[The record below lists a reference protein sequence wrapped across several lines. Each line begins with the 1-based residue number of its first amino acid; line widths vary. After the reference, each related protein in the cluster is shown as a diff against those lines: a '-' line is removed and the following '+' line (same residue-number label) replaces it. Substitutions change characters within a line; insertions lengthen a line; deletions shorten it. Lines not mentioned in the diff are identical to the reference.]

1 MLSCTKYI
9 LKYEKEALLT
19 NFQYAVMVTLTPSE
33 NIQDGRLFSSQLN
46 RFMVELKRYLNDKNI
61 KYVAVR
67 EKQERGA
74 YHYHLIIFGYKFI
87 PHDVL
92 AHLWR
97 IGWVW
102 VSVVSNEYAITYILK
117 YVRKGSQGGRLHSSF
132 SLLALFKDAYIS
144 FRNYWRRSY
153 FMALLLEYVAPHI
166 NLHYLNFE
174 KYKEWFYRKY
184 ENGMSLNK
192 VWRLGLEFMD
202 AYQIYLKME
211 V

>member
-9 LKYEKEALLT
+9 LKYEKEALMKK
-19 NFQYAVMVTLTPSE
+19 FSYAVMITLTPSE

-61 KYVAVR
+61 NYVAVR

-74 YHYHLIIFGYKFI
+74 YHYHLIVFGYKYI

-92 AHLWR
+92 AKIWR

-117 YVRKGSQGGRLHSSF
+117 YVRKGSQGGRLHSSYN
-132 SLLALFKDAYIS
+132 LLALFKEAYNS

-153 FMALLLEYVAPHI
+153 FMALLLDYVAPHI
-166 NLHYLNFE
+166 NLHHLNFE
-174 KYKEWFYRKY
+174 KYKEWFYKKY
-184 ENGMSLNK
+184 ESGMNLNK

-202 AYQIYLKME
+202 AYEIYIE
-211 V
+211 RGF